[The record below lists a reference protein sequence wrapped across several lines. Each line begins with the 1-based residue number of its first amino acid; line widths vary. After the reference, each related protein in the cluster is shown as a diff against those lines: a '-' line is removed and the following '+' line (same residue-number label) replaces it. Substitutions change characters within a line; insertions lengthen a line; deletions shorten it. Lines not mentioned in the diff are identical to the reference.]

1 MGYIFWMISIVLF
14 LAIVGLGWET
24 FFTGVVKG
32 ADKIGITPIVKNL
45 TDSTK
50 DSITELISES
60 SSETVKRTLSSPER
74 YYE

>member
-1 MGYIFWMISIVLF
+1 MISIVLF

-50 DSITELISES
+50 ESITDLISES
-60 SSETVKRTLSSPER
+60 SSETVKRTLSQPER